1 MNKTNAAAAAT
12 KTRIDKARS
21 APMTLSAQV
30 KKAFCTGKLIVRA
43 RIEWT
48 AK

>member
-1 MNKTNAAAAAT
+1 MSKTNAAAAAT
-12 KTRIDKARS
+12 KTRIDKAKS

-30 KKAFCTGKLIVRA
+30 KKAFCRKLIVRA
-43 RIEWT
+43 RIEWM